1 MDTSLLVL
9 IATSTAVLVVGIW
22 LALTTGLFLL
32 AIVVGMVQTRR
43 YLRRL
48 SPEARQ
54 LLAVRQRQLARR
66 ARQPV
71 A

>member
-1 MDTSLLVL
+1 
-9 IATSTAVLVVGIW
+9 VLVVGIW
-22 LALTTGLFLL
+22 LALTAGLFLL
-32 AIVVGMVQTRR
+32 AIAVGMLRTRR
-43 YLRRL
+43 YVRRL

-54 LLAVRQRQLARR
+54 LLAMRQRQLGRR